1 MTGAVVVLSAGLS
14 CPHHGTGVLVP
25 QPAGSTP
32 STHCHP
38 SSPPGQDAPHSPL
51 DDAVVEL
58 EVARH

>member
-1 MTGAVVVLSAGLS
+1 MPGAVVVLGAGLS
-14 CPHHGTGVLVP
+14 CPHHSTRVLVP

>member
-1 MTGAVVVLSAGLS
+1 MPGAVVVLGAGLS